1 MADDTEA
8 AAEDGVRRQTKIHD
22 IKYIKKL
29 RAKLDHAQL
38 AAASSSK
45 GSVLDHGHVK
55 IVKSGPAE
63 GVAAKGAEA
72 PLIWAGSPGHVGR
85 NKKERAIVHASAK
98 IILTNCAARR
108 KIRHGYQI
116 RPVRSTG
123 PCPCLLNSG
132 INRKRRARR

>member
-1 MADDTEA
+1 MANDTET

-45 GSVLDHGHVK
+45 GSVFDHGHVE
-55 IVKSGPAE
+55 IVKDWPAE
-63 GVAAKGAEA
+63 GVAAQRAET
-72 PLIWAGSPGHVGR
+72 PLIGSCSPSHVGR
-85 NKKERAIVHASAK
+85 NKKERAVVHASAK

-123 PCPCLLNSG
+123 PCSCLLNSG